1 MRAKLEGLEDIA
13 WDHTHPNNAHGVEIP
28 RLLRDLANGGEQAY
42 RLADALLHQD
52 TRFGGAAEAIPF
64 LIELAGADETLN
76 RPHLLRLA
84 AGIGAPVE
92 PHLRDVPFDRTHL
105 EAVSD
110 DELWS
115 EGGDLLDGFAAM
127 CAQDGRAAW
136 FAALPRVS
144 ILVDDSAADV
154 SMAAMCL
161 LASEHEL
168 PVEHE
173 VRLRR
178 ALERVDPICWHAALA
193 LGHLAER
200 CALSAD
206 SIRELEKFLTNDK
219 LVHRTAAAFAL
230 AFAQDFDKKVFDAL
244 AEAQQRF
251 LELSKEECHFE
262 QALMGIV
269 ARAIWRVTGS

>member
-1 MRAKLEGLEDIA
+1 MRAKLEGLEHIA
-13 WDHTHPNNAHGVEIP
+13 WEHTHPNNADGVEIP
-28 RLLRDLANGGEQAY
+28 RLLRDLVNGGEQVY

-52 TRFGGAAEAIPF
+52 TRFGGAAESIPF

-92 PHLRDVPFDRTHL
+92 PHLRDIPFDRTHL
-105 EAVSD
+105 AAVSD

-115 EGGDLLDGFAAM
+115 EDGDLLDGFAAM

-136 FAALPRVS
+136 LAVLPRVS
-144 ILVDDSAADV
+144 MLVDDSAAEV
-154 SMAAMCL
+154 SIAAMCV
-161 LASEHEL
+161 LAAEEAL
-168 PVEHE
+168 PADHE

-178 ALERVDPICWHAALA
+178 ALGRVDPVCWHGALA

-200 CALSAD
+200 RKLSAD
-206 SIRELEKFLTNDK
+206 TVGELEKFLAHDR

-230 AFAQDFDKKVFDAL
+230 AFAQDIDERVFDAL
-244 AEAQQRF
+244 AEAQERF
-251 LELSKEECHFE
+251 EELSNEECHFE
-262 QALMGIV
+262 QALMGMV
-269 ARAIWRVTGS
+269 VRAVRRVVG